1 MSPIQL
7 DRRAILLGMAGAALA
22 PPARAALPEAQPV
35 PIELFEEAR
44 ELEAA
49 VPVGSSR
56 PDVTMIEFFDYNC
69 PYCRR
74 SAADLPALLQAE
86 PDLQY
91 IVVNYAV
98 LGAASVQAARA
109 ALAYADLYGPERY
122 AAFHLELFGVRGRID
137 GAVALDTAERLG
149 ADRPRLTGL
158 ADSGKVTG
166 RMKEALRVGSS
177 LGLVATPSFVIGPE
191 AYGGELS
198 IEQKRALVARART

>member
-1 MSPIQL
+1 MTLL
-7 DRRAILLGMAGAALA
+7 DRRSILVATAAA
-22 PPARAALPEAQPV
+22 AFVSSARAALVPEAQPV

-44 ELEAA
+44 ELAAA
-49 VPVGSSR
+49 VPVGNSGG
-56 PDVTMIEFFDYNC
+56 DVTLIEFFDYNC

-74 SAADLPALLQAE
+74 SAADLPSLLQAE
-86 PDLQY
+86 PDVQY
-91 IVVNYAV
+91 FLVNYAV
-98 LGAASVQAARA
+98 LGAASVLAAKP

-122 AAFHLELFGVRGRID
+122 AAFHLALFGVRGRID

-149 ADRPRLTGL
+149 GDRRRLTAI